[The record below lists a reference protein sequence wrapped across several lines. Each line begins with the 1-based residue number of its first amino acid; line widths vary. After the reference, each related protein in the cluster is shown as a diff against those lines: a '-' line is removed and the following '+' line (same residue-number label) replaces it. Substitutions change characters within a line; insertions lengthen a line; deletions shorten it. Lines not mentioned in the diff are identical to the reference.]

1 MKSKVIARLS
11 VRKMVPWIVGLLVVT
26 LLVFWI
32 AWNNPGARHRDL
44 VLVIAPFS
52 LLGVAIL
59 FHQVFLDGGRA
70 AWIADDKLNLGWGVK
85 IPLADIESVEIGDY
99 VFSPVWYATF
109 TQKSIL
115 LKLRDGSHF
124 PIDARHLSEPT
135 PVVLARLRDALGL
148 PKTA

>member
-1 MKSKVIARLS
+1 MEYKLIARLS
-11 VRKMVPWIVGLLVVT
+11 VRKMVPWIVGLFVVT

-32 AWNNPGARHRDL
+32 AWNDPDNRYRWHMLA
-44 VLVIAPFS
+44 ITPFS
-52 LLGVAIL
+52 FLGVAIL

-70 AWIADDKLNLGWGVK
+70 AWIADEKLNLGWGVR
-85 IPLADIESVEIGDY
+85 IPLADIESAEIGDY
-99 VFSPVWYATF
+99 VFRPVWYASV

-115 LKLRDGSHF
+115 LKLRDGSLF

-135 PVVLARLRDALGL
+135 PVVLARLRDVLGL